1 MSLGADTVDIVN
13 QGRRQFQ
20 AKKPDNDSQWWCK
33 QGHNESTTLL
43 PVPAAIEIMEKQ
55 LSYEQDFQEVTFWT
69 PKEVAVA
76 SSSATD
82 KDVFFSRSSD

>member
-55 LSYEQDFQEVTFWT
+55 LS
-69 PKEVAVA
+69 
-76 SSSATD
+76 
-82 KDVFFSRSSD
+82 